1 MLQSRMY
8 FYIEGEPEI
17 LNKIK
22 LKMRQE
28 GVPYSAIFSNKFQW
42 IFDEK
47 VGEHDLGKYAAEHDR
62 MKIKFEN
69 AKNKDL
75 KDQTEYLKK
84 SMELAKIKAEEIA
97 AKAAEMD
104 QKKAELDAKKI
115 EIDETLA
122 KLEKL
127 MKDLDAGST
136 DPGSLLEMA

>member
-17 LNKIK
+17 LGQIK

-28 GVPYSAIFSNKFQW
+28 GVPYSAIFSNNFQW

-47 VGEHDLGKYAAEHDR
+47 VAEHDLGKYAAEHDR
-62 MKIKFEN
+62 MKIKFEH
-69 AKNKDL
+69 ARTKDL
-75 KDQTEYLKK
+75 KDQTEQLKK
-84 SMELAKIKAEEIA
+84 SVELAKIKAEEIT
-97 AKAAEMD
+97 AKAAATD
-104 QKKAELDAKKI
+104 HQQALDAKKA
-115 EIDETLA
+115 EIDETFA